1 MLTILDAISDKNIF
15 GGLFKDINTWQNW
28 IIFLKSV
35 FALPMDEAELAIYQE
50 FTGRENAPLNPMKE
64 VFAVVGRR
72 GGKSFISSIIACY
85 LALFYDW
92 RPYLSPGEMGWIMCI
107 ASDRQQARVIFGYIR
122 AVTRLKMFQNS
133 IEKEL
138 NEEIRLKNGI
148 IISVK
153 TCDYR
158 SLRGFTVVAAICDEV
173 AFWRSEGANP
183 AEEILTAIRP
193 ALATVPGSMLLGIS
207 TPYAKSG
214 PLYEAFRDRYG
225 KDDPDVL
232 VWKAASKVMNITL
245 SDRIIDKALKDDYSA
260 GRAEWLAEFR
270 EDLETFLPTEIIE
283 SAIIRNRWE
292 LPKIEGVQ
300 YHAFLD
306 PSGGRSD
313 SFTLGIAHKEQGSN
327 KILLDRIEERRA
339 PFNPQAVA
347 KEFSEI
353 IKKYGISRAK
363 GDKYAG
369 EWVARAFRDEGITFE
384 ASDLSKSEIYLE
396 SEPLLAQ
403 GAVELL
409 DHQRL
414 FNQLRSLERRT
425 RSGGRDSVDHGPN
438 LQDDVSNAACGA
450 IVLASQG
457 RPERRI
463 YWV

>member
-15 GGLFKDINTWQNW
+15 GGLFKDIKTWQNW
-28 IIFLKSV
+28 IIFLKAV
-35 FALPMDEAELAIYQE
+35 FALPLDEAELAIYQK

-72 GGKSFISSIIACY
+72 GGKSFVSSIIACY

-92 RPYLSPGEMGWIMCI
+92 RPYLSLGERGSIMCI

-122 AVTRLKMFQNS
+122 AVMRLKMFQNG

-138 NEEIRLKNGI
+138 SEEIRLKNGI

-292 LPKIEGVQ
+292 LPKIEGAQ

-369 EWVARAFRDEGITFE
+369 EWVARAFRDEGIAFE
-384 ASDLSKSEIYLE
+384 GSDLSKSEIYLE
-396 SEPLLAQ
+396 FEPLLAQ

>member
-1 MLTILDAISDKNIF
+1 
-15 GGLFKDINTWQNW
+15 
-28 IIFLKSV
+28 
-35 FALPMDEAELAIYQE
+35 
-50 FTGRENAPLNPMKE
+50 
-64 VFAVVGRR
+64 
-72 GGKSFISSIIACY
+72 
-85 LALFYDW
+85 
-92 RPYLSPGEMGWIMCI
+92 
-107 ASDRQQARVIFGYIR
+107 
-122 AVTRLKMFQNS
+122 
-133 IEKEL
+133 
-138 NEEIRLKNGI
+138 
-148 IISVK
+148 
-153 TCDYR
+153 
-158 SLRGFTVVAAICDEV
+158 VAAICDEV

-260 GRAEWLAEFR
+260 GKAEWLAEFR

-292 LPKIEGVQ
+292 LPKIEGAQ

-313 SFTLGIAHKEQGSN
+313 SFTLGIAHKEQDSN

-339 PFNPQAVA
+339 PFNPQAVVR
-347 KEFSEI
+347 EFSEI
-353 IKKYGISRAK
+353 IKQYGISRAR

-396 SEPLLAQ
+396 SEPLFAQ

-425 RSGGRDSVDHGPN
+425 RSGGHDSVDHGPN